1 MGVIKYENDLH
12 PYITDK
18 ENIFGRIFGHR
29 LKICA
34 NIDDNHLMQLE
45 KYILNYH
52 NRKIGIMK
60 EYDLGRVQ
68 VDIGEKTKMIIEN
81 GCVKLYSRD
90 LKVFNSV
97 LNYFVGILPKK

>member
-1 MGVIKYENDLH
+1 MKVIKYENDLH

-18 ENIFGRIFGHR
+18 ESIFGRIFGHK

-34 NIDDNHLMQLE
+34 DIDDNDLMKLGE
-45 KYILNYH
+45 YILNYH
-52 NRKIGIMK
+52 NIGIVQK
-60 EYDLGRVQ
+60 YDLKKTE

-97 LNYFVGILPKK
+97 LNYFVNVLPQK